1 LDKEFCVKPKEGSK
15 TVKKSGTLSG
25 GIDLAFA
32 EQVLE
37 AEGSAVR
44 SLVRL
49 VREPAFTE
57 AVRLFLE
64 CNGSVIVTGMGKA
77 GIVGGKISSTLAST
91 GTASHFLHPAEAVH
105 GDLGRVQSDDIVLA
119 LSHSGESEEILRLIE
134 PLKQREI
141 RLVSIVGNPASRLA
155 QHSDIALCMGML
167 TEACPLG
174 AAPSVSTTCM
184 LALGD
189 ALALTVMKARR
200 FSVEDYARFHPA
212 GALGARLMTV
222 GQTMWFKPDEP
233 LPLAQ
238 ETDTIGQMLAET
250 AALKRRGAVMI
261 VDVSGRLAGIITD
274 GDLRRALSTKGAEV
288 LEQTT
293 RHIMTANCKRVR
305 SDTLAAEAMAIF
317 HKYRIDELPVVD
329 ADDRP
334 IGLIDV
340 QDIVAIK
347 IVG

>member
-1 LDKEFCVKPKEGSK
+1 MKSNDKHTIKAARPRAE
-15 TVKKSGTLSG
+15 

-32 EQVLE
+32 EQVVQAE
-37 AEGSAVR
+37 ANAVGG
-44 SLVRL
+44 LVRL
-49 VREPAFTE
+49 VHTPAFTE
-57 AVRLFLE
+57 TVRLLLK
-64 CNGSVIVTGMGKA
+64 CSGSVIVMGMGKA
-77 GIVGGKISSTLAST
+77 GIIGSKISATLAST
-91 GTASHFLHPAEAVH
+91 GTVSHFLHPAEAVH
-105 GDLGRVQSDDIVLA
+105 GDLGRVQSNDIVVA
-119 LSHSGESEEILRLIE
+119 LSHSGESSEIVRLIE
-134 PLKQREI
+134 PLKQRQI
-141 RLVSIVGNPASRLA
+141 RLISIVGNPQSKLA
-155 QHSDIALCMGML
+155 RHSDVAICMGML

-200 FSVEDYARFHPA
+200 FNAEDYARFHPG

-233 LPLAQ
+233 LPLAA
-238 ETDTIGQMLAET
+238 ETDTIERMLAET
-250 AALKRRGAVMI
+250 EKLKRRGAIMI
-261 VDVSGRLAGIITD
+261 VDDDGRLAGIITD
-274 GDLRRALSTKGAEV
+274 GDLRRAVATMGAKALKV
-288 LEQTT
+288 TAKK
-293 RHIMTANCKRVR
+293 IMTPRCKRVR

-329 ADDRP
+329 AEDRP

-347 IVG
+347 IVD